1 MRREKYFGTRIAL
14 LPLRTVVPARR
25 LAGCGASYVEVM
37 VGKLRAQIARAASAR
52 GTWITCSLLLA
63 STLLGGCNHA
73 TTSGAGAQPT
83 ATAQPA
89 SVSTQTASPA
99 TQTSTPGP
107 VVKAA
112 KSVEVSW
119 SAPTANT
126 DGSALTN
133 LAGYRVYY
141 GTAPNTLN
149 QSLDVPS
156 AGANEFIVGGLQVG
170 TWYFAVVAYTNTG
183 LESTHSSVVS
193 KSIT

>member
-73 TTSGAGAQPT
+73 ATTSGAAAQPGS
-83 ATAQPA
+83 AIA
-89 SVSTQTASPA
+89 QTAPA
-99 TQTSTPGP
+99 TQTQTPTPGP

-156 AGANEFIVGGLQVG
+156 AGATDFVIQGLKTG
-170 TWYFAVVAYTNTG
+170 LWYFAVVAYTNTG